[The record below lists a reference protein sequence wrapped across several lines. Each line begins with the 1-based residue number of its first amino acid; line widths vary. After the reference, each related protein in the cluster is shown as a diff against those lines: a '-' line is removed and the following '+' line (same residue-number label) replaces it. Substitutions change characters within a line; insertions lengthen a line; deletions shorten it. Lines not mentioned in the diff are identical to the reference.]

1 MKTIRTFGILAVAA
15 TAGIA
20 CEDIVN
26 PVEEMG
32 EFAPAYV
39 VFANVQANTPQGGM
53 AAVVFDSPPRPEED
67 VVIEY
72 TFSGDAVFGEDYVIV
87 NADGSP
93 RSDVTA
99 DGGTATIVAD
109 PAAEEPTDTLWVA
122 VPEDAAVGAVLQID
136 IIDAN
141 TADGDSIIVG
151 RLGDFDTFQMTI
163 TLGFTEVP
171 TGTYAGTISGDLGS
185 GNISLEVTDDPVTID
200 GTEYRYQMSDF
211 AAGAF
216 GVPVPWAFNV
226 YTDGSMVFSP
236 TNPDGDVTA
245 EITGTYDL
253 ATSSLAFDVLLTCCG
268 GDGLQW
274 SYDLTLQ

>member
-39 VFANVQANTPQGGM
+39 VFTNVE
-53 AAVVFDSPPRPEED
+53 AAGAHGTTVPVVFDAPPRPDED
-67 VVIEY
+67 VVIDFA
-72 TFSGDAVFGEDYVIV
+72 FSGDAVFGEDYMIV
-87 NADGSP
+87 GRP
-93 RSDVTA
+93 DVTA
-99 DGGTATIVAD
+99 AGGTTTIVAD

-122 VPEDAAVGAVLQID
+122 VPEDATVGAVLQID
-136 IIDAN
+136 ITDAA
-141 TADGDSIIVG
+141 TADGDSVIVG
-151 RLGDFDTFQMTI
+151 RLGDFSTFLLTI
-163 TLGFTEVP
+163 TPALAEVP
-171 TGTYAGTISGDLGS
+171 TGTYAGTISGDLGA
-185 GNISLEVTDDPVTID
+185 GDISIEVTDDPVTID

-216 GVPVPWAFNV
+216 GVPIPWAFNV
-226 YTDGSMVFSP
+226 FTDGSMVFSP

-245 EITGTYDL
+245 DITGTYDL
-253 ATSSLAFDVLLTCCG
+253 ATSSRAFDVLLTCCG

-274 SYDLTLQ
+274 TYDLTLQ

>member
-1 MKTIRTFGILAVAA
+1 MKTIRTFGVLAVAA

-39 VFANVQANTPQGGM
+39 VFTNVE
-53 AAVVFDSPPRPEED
+53 AAGAHGTTVPVVFDAPPRPDED
-67 VVIEY
+67 VVIDFA
-72 TFSGDAVFGEDYVIV
+72 FSGDAVFGEDYMIV
-87 NADGSP
+87 GRP
-93 RSDVTA
+93 DVTA
-99 DGGTATIVAD
+99 AGGTTTIVAD

-122 VPEDAAVGAVLQID
+122 VPEDATVGAVLQID
-136 IIDAN
+136 ITDAA
-141 TADGDSIIVG
+141 TADGDSVIVG
-151 RLGDFDTFQMTI
+151 RLGDFSTFLLTI
-163 TLGFTEVP
+163 TPALAEVP
-171 TGTYAGTISGDLGS
+171 TGTYAGTISGDLGA
-185 GNISLEVTDDPVTID
+185 GDIGIEVTDDPVTID

-216 GVPVPWAFNV
+216 GVPIPWAFNV
-226 YTDGSMVFSP
+226 FTDGSMVFSP

-245 EITGTYDL
+245 DITGTYDL
-253 ATSSLAFDVLLTCCG
+253 ATSSMAFDVLLTCCG

-274 SYDLTLQ
+274 TYDLTLQ